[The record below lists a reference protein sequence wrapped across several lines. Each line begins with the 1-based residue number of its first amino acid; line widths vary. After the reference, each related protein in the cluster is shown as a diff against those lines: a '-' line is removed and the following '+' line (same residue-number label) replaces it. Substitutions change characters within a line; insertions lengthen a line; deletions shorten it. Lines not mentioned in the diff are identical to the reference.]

1 LEPVTPVRI
10 WPGLLLP
17 FNGER
22 MSVKCTIEIEFRNN
36 GDAVSVQKAIEL
48 DNGQYARAHV
58 NGNVLELQADA
69 KSMPSM
75 LHTLEDLLACIKVAD
90 GVVNLR

>member
-1 LEPVTPVRI
+1 
-10 WPGLLLP
+10 
-17 FNGER
+17 
-22 MSVKCTIEIEFRNN
+22 MSVRCTIEIDFRSNE
-36 GDAVSVQKAIEL
+36 DAVSVLKAIEL
-48 DNGQYARAHV
+48 DNGQYARA
-58 NGNVLELQADA
+58 NVAGSVLQIQANA

>member
-1 LEPVTPVRI
+1 
-10 WPGLLLP
+10 
-17 FNGER
+17 
-22 MSVKCTIEIEFRNN
+22 MSVTCKIEIDFRSNE
-36 GDAVSVQKAIEL
+36 DASSVLKAIEL
-48 DNGQYARAHV
+48 DNGQYASANV
-58 NGNVLELQADA
+58 VGNVLELSANA